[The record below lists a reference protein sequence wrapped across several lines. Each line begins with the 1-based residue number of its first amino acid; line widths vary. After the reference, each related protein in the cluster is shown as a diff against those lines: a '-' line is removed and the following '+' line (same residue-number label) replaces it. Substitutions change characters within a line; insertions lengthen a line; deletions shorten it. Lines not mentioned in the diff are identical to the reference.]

1 MSGNAA
7 FNVTFAATPPLGE
20 VVTATATRSV
30 AGMVDITSEFS
41 RCRIVLQ
48 ATAVEFAGFAARSYE
63 RRVELEWSTGFETSN
78 LGFNLYRDRGG
89 ERERLNSSL
98 IAGSALM
105 LGAEA
110 KLLSGNSYRW
120 WDARTDASG
129 STYWVESI
137 DLNGTSEWHGPFG
150 VLPGDGREPRFGP
163 LNRGVMLSE
172 INRLTAQGDGSH
184 SVEPHAVLPPLNSPL
199 KAAQQ
204 EIASLP
210 AVKIGV
216 ERAGW
221 YRLTQ
226 AQLISAGL
234 ATAINPRMLQ
244 LFVDGQQVPIFVS
257 GELDG
262 KLDAGDTVEFYG
274 LGLDIPSTSE
284 RTYWLIEGREA
295 GKRIQKASASGGADP
310 PSSYLH
316 TVERDERGIYFS
328 NLLNGESE
336 NFFGAIVRNVPTDQ
350 SLTLIHVDPAAGGQ
364 AELEVALQ
372 GVTVQPHRVRVSL
385 NGSAITT
392 LDFYGKT
399 LGSAKVQVPH
409 TLLRE
414 GQNTVTLEGEM
425 GSSDLSLVDLVRL
438 TYSRKYVADS
448 NRVFVT
454 APGGTKIRIGG
465 FTASDIRVFDVSNPG
480 AVVELDGTV
489 TGGNG
494 QFGIEIST
502 EGGGAKKLFAVL
514 NSSNG
519 TVSISSRTPRH
530 GSGALRAGETSL
542 CSCMQ
547 V

>member
-1 MSGNAA
+1 
-7 FNVTFAATPPLGE
+7 
-20 VVTATATRSV
+20 
-30 AGMVDITSEFS
+30 
-41 RCRIVLQ
+41 
-48 ATAVEFAGFAARSYE
+48 
-63 RRVELEWSTGFETSN
+63 
-78 LGFNLYRDRGG
+78 
-89 ERERLNSSL
+89 
-98 IAGSALM
+98 M
-105 LGAEA
+105 LGADA

-150 VLPGDGREPRFGP
+150 VLPGDGREPRSSLP
-163 LNRGVMLSE
+163 NRAVMLSE
-172 INRLTAQGDGSH
+172 INRLMAQGDGSH
-184 SVEPHAVLPPLNSPL
+184 SVEPLAVLPPLTSPL
-199 KAAQQ
+199 RAVQQ

-274 LGLDIPSTSE
+274 LGLDTPSTSE
-284 RTYWLIEGREA
+284 RTYWLIVGREL
-295 GKRIQKASASGGADP
+295 GKRIPKASASGGADP
-310 PSSYLH
+310 PASYLH
-316 TVERDERGIYFS
+316 TVERDERGVYFS
-328 NLLNGESE
+328 NLLNGETE
-336 NFFGAIVRNVPTDQ
+336 NFFGAMVRNAPTEQ
-350 SLTLIHVDPAAGGQ
+350 SLTLTQVDPAAGGQ

-372 GVTVQPHRVRVSL
+372 GVTVQPHRVRVSV

-392 LDFYGKT
+392 LDFYGKA
-399 LGSAKVQVPH
+399 LGSAKVQMPH
-409 TLLRE
+409 NLLRE

-425 GSSDLSLVDLVRL
+425 GSSDLSLVDHVRV

-454 APGGTKIRIGG
+454 APGGTKVRIGG
-465 FTASDIRVFDVSNPG
+465 FTASDIRVFDVSDPG
-480 AVVELDGTV
+480 AVVELEGTV

-494 QFGIEIST
+494 QFGIDVAT

-514 NSSNG
+514 NSSTEN
-519 TVSISSRTPRH
+519 TVHLKSNAPSRLASFAGRGNLFVLMHSTSDRSIEASP
-530 GSGALRAGETSL
+530 GAAET
-542 CSCMQ
+542 
-547 V
+547 